1 MKMFLVTFHKVVCD
15 DTGHERRMLQHEVLV
30 PADSAP
36 AALSAGQSL
45 FCEAHA
51 IVDWRLRADACE
63 AIAMQEAGDW
73 AGASGRAASW
83 SMI

>member
-1 MKMFLVTFHKVVCD
+1 MFLVTFHKVVCD
-15 DTGHERRMLQHEVLV
+15 DTGHERRTLQHQALV

-36 AALSAGQSL
+36 AALSAGQAL
-45 FCEAHA
+45 FCEANA

-63 AIAMQEAGDW
+63 ATAVQEAR
-73 AGASGRAASW
+73 GRAGSSARATSW